1 MQGLRSITGVVFLL
15 GLSSLAQNVRPLP
28 APAEVTIS
36 FSTELDQPQFHLGE
50 LIPVTV
56 SYTAVSPGKY
66 IWVSQATKLVGGSA
80 LAITCSPSVES
91 TRQAPPAHDKFGEM
105 LMASCGGVGGG
116 FGGACADCDWE
127 QPLAETALT
136 FGPVPL
142 NQYVRFRG
150 PGTYSCTASSA
161 VVTAASAAE
170 PLRAALL
177 VTSKPL
183 ELTIVDDPA
192 WARSM
197 ATSGADAYD
206 RLCRGDDVPAHPS
219 QCFDIAQRISYLDTV
234 DSLAAEVGFFDGR
247 EHGWANG
254 FWEAIQRT
262 SYPAEAMRLL
272 ANRIQDRDV
281 QVSTSTLETLASWD
295 LRIESPD
302 AFEGADPA
310 DYHAQAVEKL
320 RKYVRLLGS
329 SLSRKNPEVLIDSA
343 KTYRFFAEQ
352 GYCEE
357 QPLISKEEQNQ
368 VLAAITTRQYSVA
381 EPQR

>member
-1 MQGLRSITGVVFLL
+1 MQGLRLITGVVFLL
-15 GLSSLAQNVRPLP
+15 GLSSLAQNARPLP
-28 APAEVTIS
+28 APADVTIS
-36 FSTELDQPQFHLGE
+36 FSTELDLPQFHLGE

-66 IWVSQATKLVGGSA
+66 IWVSRATKLLGGSA
-80 LAITCSPSVES
+80 LAITCTPSVES
-91 TRQAPPAHDKFGEM
+91 AWKAPPAHDKFGEM
-105 LMASCGGVGGG
+105 LMASCGGVGSG

-127 QPLAETALT
+127 QPLAETAIN

-150 PGTYSCTASSA
+150 PGTYSCIASS
-161 VVTAASAAE
+161 
-170 PLRAALL
+170 
-177 VTSKPL
+177 
-183 ELTIVDDPA
+183 
-192 WARSM
+192 
-197 ATSGADAYD
+197 
-206 RLCRGDDVPAHPS
+206 GDDVPEHHMS
-219 QCFDIAQRISYLDTV
+219 QCFDIAHRITYLDTV
-234 DSLAAEVGFFDGR
+234 DSLAAEVKFFDGR

-254 FWEAIQRT
+254 FWEAMQRT
-262 SYPAEAMRLL
+262 SCPAEAVRLM
-272 ANRIQDRDV
+272 ASRIQDRDV

-329 SLSRKNPEVLIDSA
+329 ILSRKNPEVLIDSA

-352 GYCEE
+352 EYCEE

-368 VLAAITTRQYSVA
+368 VLAAITTRQYAVA